1 MNFLA
6 GMLLLYL
13 PEESAFWTLADIVEK
28 YLVNYFLESMLG
40 VVVDQLVCG
49 ELLQQNFPMVTAHAE
64 NLQVDLPLVATQ
76 WCDITLL
83 CVSIRRCLSFVILC
97 SMYGYI

>member
-28 YLVNYFLESMLG
+28 YLLNYFLESMLG
-40 VVVDQLVCG
+40 VVVDQMVCRD
-49 ELLQQNFPMVTAHAE
+49 LLQRNFPMVTEHAE
-64 NLQVDLPLVATQ
+64 NLQVDLPLIATQ
-76 WCDITLL
+76 WCDVSLL
-83 CVSIRRCLSFVILC
+83 CANI
-97 SMYGYI
+97 